1 MAKYFDRY
9 EKFKFR
15 GTTTPVPYI
24 NIPVATTDKNVVYKL
39 TKTRLDK
46 LSQSYYNNPY
56 HGFLIM
62 LANPQYG
69 GLEFNIKDGD
79 VIRIPYP
86 FDSALERYINQVN
99 RYKELYG
106 WFRGRKK

>member
-15 GTTTPVPYI
+15 GTTTPIPYI
-24 NIPVATTDKNVVYKL
+24 RMVVESTDKNVVYKL
-39 TKTRLDK
+39 TQTRLDK
-46 LSQSYYNNPY
+46 LSQTYYNNPY

-86 FDSALERYINQVN
+86 FDSALERYITQVN

-106 WFRGRKK
+106 

>member
-1 MAKYFDRY
+1 MASYFDRY
-9 EKFKFR
+9 QKFR
-15 GTTTPVPYI
+15 YEGEILPVPYI
-24 NIPVATTDKNVVYKL
+24 KIPVEPTDKNVVYKL

-106 WFRGRKK
+106 